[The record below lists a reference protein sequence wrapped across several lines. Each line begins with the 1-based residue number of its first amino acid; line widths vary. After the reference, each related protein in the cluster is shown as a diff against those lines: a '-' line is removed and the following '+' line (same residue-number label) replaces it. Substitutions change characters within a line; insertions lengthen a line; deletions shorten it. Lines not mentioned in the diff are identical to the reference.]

1 MEDIYVLGVDI
12 GGSHI
17 ACQLVNL
24 SDCSLIE
31 NTYAEVKVAENQSAG
46 IILAAWEKALKEC
59 MGKAAGKIIRGI
71 GVASIT
77 FRFCAGD
84 RYGRS
89 QIRFSERTEYPSGVE
104 PCYRHPAFFYF
115 IYERCRCF
123 RYGRL
128 EIERKP

>member
-46 IILAAWEKALKEC
+46 IILAAWEKALKEG
-59 MGKAAGKIIRGI
+59 MGKAA
-71 GVASIT
+71 
-77 FRFCAGD
+77 
-84 RYGRS
+84 
-89 QIRFSERTEYPSGVE
+89 
-104 PCYRHPAFFYF
+104 
-115 IYERCRCF
+115 
-123 RYGRL
+123 GRL

>member
-46 IILAAWEKALKEC
+46 IILAESYGEIIIDRNIKAPADCELKLWDNRTC
-59 MGKAAGKIIRGI
+59 
-71 GVASIT
+71 
-77 FRFCAGD
+77 
-84 RYGRS
+84 
-89 QIRFSERTEYPSGVE
+89 FS
-104 PCYRHPAFFYF
+104 A
-115 IYERCRCF
+115 
-123 RYGRL
+123 
-128 EIERKP
+128 

>member
-46 IILAAWEKALKEC
+46 IILAAWEKALKSVWV
-59 MGKAAGKIIRGI
+59 KRQVRLSVNWSRYA
-71 GVASIT
+71 IT
-77 FRFCAGD
+77 FDFVQGMLWPITN
-84 RYGRS
+84 S
-89 QIRFSERTEYPSGVE
+89 
-104 PCYRHPAFFYF
+104 
-115 IYERCRCF
+115 
-123 RYGRL
+123 L
-128 EIERKP
+128 L

>member
-59 MGKAAGKIIRGI
+59 MGKA
-71 GVASIT
+71 VLQASCLLLFYLRT
-77 FRFCAGD
+77 MPLLSVWAPGD
-84 RYGRS
+84 
-89 QIRFSERTEYPSGVE
+89 
-104 PCYRHPAFFYF
+104 
-115 IYERCRCF
+115 
-123 RYGRL
+123 
-128 EIERKP
+128 

>member
-46 IILAAWEKALKEC
+46 IILAAVWVKRQVRLSVELESLC
-59 MGKAAGKIIRGI
+59 HHLSILCRG
-71 GVASIT
+71 SLWPIT
-77 FRFCAGD
+77 N
-84 RYGRS
+84 S
-89 QIRFSERTEYPSGVE
+89 
-104 PCYRHPAFFYF
+104 
-115 IYERCRCF
+115 
-123 RYGRL
+123 L
-128 EIERKP
+128 L

>member
-1 MEDIYVLGVDI
+1 MEDVYVLGVDI

-59 MGKAAGKIIRGI
+59 MGKAAGKTIRGI
-71 GVASIT
+71 GVAITIT

-89 QIRFSERTEYPSGVE
+89 QIRF
-104 PCYRHPAFFYF
+104 
-115 IYERCRCF
+115 I
-123 RYGRL
+123 L
-128 EIERKP
+128 KD

>member
-24 SDCSLIE
+24 SGCSLIE

-71 GVASIT
+71 GVAMHHLSIL
-77 FRFCAGD
+77 
-84 RYGRS
+84 
-89 QIRFSERTEYPSGVE
+89 
-104 PCYRHPAFFYF
+104 
-115 IYERCRCF
+115 CR
-123 RYGRL
+123 GSL
-128 EIERKP
+128 WPITNSLL

>member
-59 MGKAAGKIIRGI
+59 MGKAAGKESLCQHLSILCRG
-71 GVASIT
+71 SLWPIT
-77 FRFCAGD
+77 N
-84 RYGRS
+84 S
-89 QIRFSERTEYPSGVE
+89 
-104 PCYRHPAFFYF
+104 
-115 IYERCRCF
+115 
-123 RYGRL
+123 L
-128 EIERKP
+128 L

>member
-71 GVASIT
+71 ESLCHHLSIL
-77 FRFCAGD
+77 
-84 RYGRS
+84 
-89 QIRFSERTEYPSGVE
+89 
-104 PCYRHPAFFYF
+104 
-115 IYERCRCF
+115 CR
-123 RYGRL
+123 GSL
-128 EIERKP
+128 WPITNSLL